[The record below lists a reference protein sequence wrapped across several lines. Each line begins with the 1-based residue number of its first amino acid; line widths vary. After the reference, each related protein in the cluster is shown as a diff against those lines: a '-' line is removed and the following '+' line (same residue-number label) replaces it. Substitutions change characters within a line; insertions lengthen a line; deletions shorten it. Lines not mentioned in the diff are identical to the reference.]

1 MLTFVIYV
9 KKDIYLIKLLIINN
23 ITMLL
28 AGFEFTMIELIILAV
43 FFIAFIYQLFFYH
56 QYINGPLV
64 YQKKLLKSEISLQS
78 SNPGVSV
85 IICARDEAENLR
97 QNLVH
102 ILEQDYPAFE
112 VIVVNDGSTDESEI
126 LLNNLKEQYPHLRST
141 FVPYGAKNLST
152 KKLALTLG
160 IKAAKNDWVLLT
172 DADCVPQSKQWIA
185 KMARN
190 FNPGVE
196 FVLGYSPYTIEK
208 TALNKLITYDTLFNA
223 LQYLGFALRGKPY
236 MGVGRNM
243 AYRKEV
249 FFRMKGFASNLHLRS
264 GDDDLM
270 VNSAANEFNTKIE
283 VSNESIV
290 WSEPKKNNHD
300 WLYQKERHLSV
311 STHYNAKSKFNLTIE
326 PITRGLF
333 YLSFILLFVFGNL
346 ITMIAAGVL
355 YVWRLITQM
364 VILNKA
370 SKHFGGRNYYM
381 SVIVLDVYLPLVN
394 LFMLSFGRMGSKSKR
409 IVWK

>member
-1 MLTFVIYV
+1 MLKI
-9 KKDIYLIKLLIINN
+9 DLYLSKLLIINN
-23 ITMLL
+23 NTMLL
-28 AGFEFTMIELIILAV
+28 AGFEFSMIELIILGI

-56 QYINGPLV
+56 QYISGPYV
-64 YQKKLLKSEISLQS
+64 YQKKLLKSKTILQS

-85 IICARDEAENLR
+85 IICARDEADNLR
-97 QNLVH
+97 KNLVH
-102 ILEQDYPAFE
+102 VLEQNYPEFE
-112 VIVVNDGSTDESEI
+112 VIVVNDGSTDETEI

-141 FVPYGAKNLST
+141 FVPYGAKNIST

-160 IKAAKNDWVLLT
+160 IKAAKYDWVLLT
-172 DADCVPQSKQWIA
+172 DADCVPHTNEWIA
-185 KMARN
+185 SMARN
-190 FNPGVE
+190 FNQGVE

-208 TALNKLITYDTLFNA
+208 TALNRLITYDTLFHA

-290 WSEPKKNNHD
+290 WSEPKKTRRD

-311 STHYNAKSKFNLTIE
+311 STHYSGKSKFQLTIE
-326 PITRGLF
+326 PIFRGTF
-333 YLSFILLFVFGNL
+333 YSCLILLVIYGNIATI
-346 ITMIAAGVL
+346 ITASVL
-355 YVWRLITQM
+355 YIWRLVTQM
-364 VILNKA
+364 ILINKS
-370 SKHFGGRNYYM
+370 SKHFSGRNYYI
-381 SVIVLDVYLPLVN
+381 SVVVLDIYLPLVN
-394 LFMLSFGRMGSKSKR
+394 LFILTFGRMGSKSKR

>member
-1 MLTFVIYV
+1 MCFTLKTEL
-9 KKDIYLIKLLIINN
+9 YLIKLLIINN

-28 AGFEFTMIELIILAV
+28 AGFEFSLIELIILAV
-43 FFIAFIYQLFFYH
+43 FFIAFIYQLFYYH
-56 QYINGPLV
+56 HYINGPLS
-64 YQKKLLKSEISLQS
+64 YHKKLLKSNTNLQS

-85 IICARDEAENLR
+85 IICARDEADNLR
-97 QNLVH
+97 KNLVH
-102 ILEQDYPAFE
+102 FLEQDYPEFE

-126 LLNNLKEQYPHLRST
+126 LLNNLKDQYPHLRST

-160 IKAAKNDWVLLT
+160 IKAAKYDWVLLS
-172 DADCVPQSKQWIA
+172 DADCIPNSKEWIA

-190 FNPGVE
+190 FNQGVE
-196 FVLGYSPYTIEK
+196 FVLGYSPYLVEK
-208 TALNKLITYDTLFNA
+208 TAINKLITFDTLFNA
-223 LQYLGFALRGKPY
+223 LQYLGFAYRHKPY

-270 VNSAANEFNTKIE
+270 VNSAANAFNTKIE
-283 VSNESIV
+283 VSPESIV
-290 WSEPKKNNHD
+290 WSEPKKTAHD

-311 STHYNAKSKFNLTIE
+311 STHYNSISKFNLTIE
-326 PITRGLF
+326 PISRGLF
-333 YLSFILLFVFGNL
+333 YASLILLFIFGN
-346 ITMIAAGVL
+346 IPTMIAALVV
-355 YVWRLITQM
+355 YVWRLTTQLI
-364 VILNKA
+364 ILNKS
-370 SKHFGGRNYYM
+370 SKHFGGRNYFT
-381 SVIVLDVYLPLVN
+381 SVIVLDIYLPLVN
-394 LFMLSFGRMGSKSKR
+394 LFILTFGRMGSKSKR